1 MRSQPVYVTAVSAE
15 RHRGKDLKLGQ
26 PDQRVMTS
34 TWHKAMASLSP
45 APARSD
51 AAPQMDIRL
60 ETHLSARYWAAG
72 CASYLCQCQR
82 AAVSMPMGYVLSY
95 KSSSE

>member
-1 MRSQPVYVTAVSAE
+1 MYVTAVPAE
-15 RHRGKDLKLGQ
+15 GHRGKDLKLGQ

-60 ETHLSARYWAAG
+60 ETH
-72 CASYLCQCQR
+72 CQPGTGLQGVPR
-82 AAVSMPMGYVLSY
+82 IYANVRGQQ
-95 KSSSE
+95 